1 MKPAIKT
8 TTKTT
13 TDPIAKARKHPK
25 FQQYAQEARARIVLA
40 TEIYKAREKQELSQE
55 ELARKA
61 ETTQKV
67 ISKVENGQ
75 VNVGVDLL
83 FKILKP
89 LDLKMRVGEV
99 SIR

>member
-1 MKPAIKT
+1 MKNIIKN
-8 TTKTT
+8 T

-25 FQQYAQEARARIVLA
+25 FQEYSQEARARIVLA
-40 TEIYKAREKQELSQE
+40 SEIYKARERQGLSQQ

-61 ETTQKV
+61 RTTQKV

-75 VNVGVDLL
+75 VSVGVDLL

-89 LDLKMRVGEV
+89 LNLEMRVGGASV
-99 SIR
+99 L

>member
-1 MKPAIKT
+1 MKNTIKT
-8 TTKTT
+8 M
-13 TDPIAKARKHPK
+13 TDPMARARQHPK
-25 FQQYAQEARARIVLA
+25 FQEYAQEARARIVLA
-40 TEIYKAREKQELSQE
+40 SEIYKAREKRGLSQQEL
-55 ELARKA
+55 AKKA
-61 ETTQKV
+61 QTTQKV

-75 VNVGVDLL
+75 VNIGVDLL